1 MRTSERRIPVLSLHP
16 RSSTGGTS
24 VPATRRDRIRSLAVA
39 GACLAVLAV
48 LSGGTGLVALAVV
61 TLGTAAV
68 LCRRA
73 GHGSPRPAPSRLRT
87 APLTSLAAGPVEP
100 EDLTARLRQL
110 HDDHVEQ
117 VNMALA
123 EDREDLVQE
132 LSDNY
137 MDESLALITAAGR
150 RSTDTFLIP

>member
-1 MRTSERRIPVLSLHP
+1 MRTSERRTPVLSLHP
-16 RSSTGGTS
+16 RSPAGDASA
-24 VPATRRDRIRSLAVA
+24 PATRRDRIRSLVIA

-48 LSGGTGLVALAVV
+48 LSGGTGLVALAVL
-61 TLGTAAV
+61 TFGTAAV
-68 LCRRA
+68 LGWRA

-100 EDLTARLRQL
+100 EDLTARLRRL

-150 RSTDTFLIP
+150 RSPDTFLIP

>member
-1 MRTSERRIPVLSLHP
+1 MLSLHP
-16 RSSTGGTS
+16 RSSTGDAPA
-24 VPATRRDRIRSLAVA
+24 PATRRDRIRSLVIA

-48 LSGGTGLVALAVV
+48 LSGGTGLVALAVL

-68 LCRRA
+68 LGRRA

-87 APLTSLAAGPVEP
+87 APRPSLAAGPVEP
-100 EDLTARLRQL
+100 EDLTARLRRL

-123 EDREDLVQE
+123 EDPQAVNRPVVD
-132 LSDNY
+132 
-137 MDESLALITAAGR
+137 
-150 RSTDTFLIP
+150 FLTEVLT

>member
-1 MRTSERRIPVLSLHP
+1 VLSLHP
-16 RSSTGGTS
+16 KSSTGDAAA
-24 VPATRRDRIRSLAVA
+24 PAERRDRIRSLVIA

-48 LSGGTGLVALAVV
+48 LSGGTGLLVLTLV
-61 TLGTAAV
+61 TLGAAAV
-68 LCRRA
+68 LGLRA
-73 GHGSPRPAPSRLRT
+73 GSGSRRPAQSRLRT
-87 APLTSLAAGPVEP
+87 APLPSPAAGPVTP

-132 LSDNY
+132 LSDDY
-137 MDESLALITAAGR
+137 MDESIALITAAGR
-150 RSTDTFLIP
+150 RSTDTFPIP

>member
-1 MRTSERRIPVLSLHP
+1 VLSLHP
-16 RSSTGGTS
+16 KPSA
-24 VPATRRDRIRSLAVA
+24 PATRRDRIRALVIA
-39 GACLAVLAV
+39 GVCLAVLAV
-48 LSGGTGLVALAVV
+48 LSGQTGLLALAMV
-61 TLGTAAV
+61 TAALGTAAV
-68 LCRRA
+68 LGLRA
-73 GHGSPRPAPSRLRT
+73 GHGSPRPAPSRVRT
-87 APLTSLAAGPVEP
+87 APLPSPAAGSLEP
-100 EDLTARLRQL
+100 EGLTARLRQL

-150 RSTDTFLIP
+150 RSPDTFLIP

>member
-48 LSGGTGLVALAVV
+48 LGGGTGLVALAVV

-87 APLTSLAAGPVEP
+87 APLTSIAAEPVEP
-100 EDLTARLRQL
+100 EDLTARLRRL

-150 RSTDTFLIP
+150 RSPDTFLIP

>member
-1 MRTSERRIPVLSLHP
+1 MRTSERRTPVLSLHP
-16 RSSTGGTS
+16 KSST
-24 VPATRRDRIRSLAVA
+24 PATRRDRIRALVIA
-39 GACLAVLAV
+39 GACVAVLAV
-48 LSGGTGLVALAVV
+48 LAGGTGLLALAML
-61 TLGTAAV
+61 TAALGTAAV
-68 LCRRA
+68 LCLRA
-73 GHGSPRPAPSRLRT
+73 GHGSPRPARSRLRR
-87 APLTSLAAGPVEP
+87 APLASPAAGSLEP
-100 EDLTARLRQL
+100 EGLTARLRQL

>member
-1 MRTSERRIPVLSLHP
+1 VLSLHP
-16 RSSTGGTS
+16 KSSA
-24 VPATRRDRIRSLAVA
+24 PATRRDRIRALVIA

-48 LSGGTGLVALAVV
+48 LAGGTGLLALAMM
-61 TLGTAAV
+61 TASLGAAAV
-68 LCRRA
+68 LCLRA
-73 GHGSPRPAPSRLRT
+73 GHGSPHPARSRLRT
-87 APLTSLAAGPVEP
+87 APLSSPAAGSLEP
-100 EDLTARLRQL
+100 EGLTARLRQL

>member
-24 VPATRRDRIRSLAVA
+24 VPATRRDRIRSLVIA

-48 LSGGTGLVALAVV
+48 LSGGTGLLVLTLV

-68 LCRRA
+68 LGLRA
-73 GHGSPRPAPSRLRT
+73 GSGSPRPARSRLRT
-87 APLTSLAAGPVEP
+87 APLASPAAGSLEP

>member
-1 MRTSERRIPVLSLHP
+1 VLSLHP
-16 RSSTGGTS
+16 KPSTGDTS
-24 VPATRRDRIRSLAVA
+24 APATRRDRIRSLVIA

-48 LSGGTGLVALAVV
+48 LSGGTGLLALAIV
-61 TLGTAAV
+61 TGALGGAAV
-68 LCRRA
+68 LGLRA
-73 GHGSPRPAPSRLRT
+73 DNRTPRPTRSRLRT
-87 APLTSLAAGPVEP
+87 APLPSPAAGPVEP
-100 EDLTARLRQL
+100 EGLTARLRRL

-137 MDESLALITAAGR
+137 MDESLALITAAER
-150 RSTDTFLIP
+150 RSPGTFLIP